1 MLRHADVWRA
11 IDRLAAKHGMS
22 PSGLARAA
30 GLDATT
36 FNKSKRKSP
45 EGKLRWPNT
54 DSIARI
60 LEATGESL
68 HGFVALIGPSG
79 GGGDRRRVPL
89 LSYAEAGRSGLFDE
103 TGFPTGRGWSECE
116 LPVSIDSGA
125 YALRVTGNGME
136 PAYRA
141 GDLLVVS
148 PTAPIRRGDRVVV
161 KSRKGEL
168 MAKELLRRT
177 GKRIELRSLN
187 SNRDDRAY
195 APDDVRW
202 MARILWV
209 SQ

>member
-68 HGFVALIGPSG
+68 HGFVALIGSSG
-79 GGGDRRRVPL
+79 GGPDRRRLPL
-89 LSYAEAGRSGLFDE
+89 LSYHEASRAGLFDE
-103 TGFPTGRGWSECE
+103 AGFPSSRGWDEIE
-116 LPVSIDSGA
+116 LPFVADAGS
-125 YALRVTGNGME
+125 YALRMTGSGME

-141 GDLLVVS
+141 GDLLIVS
-148 PTAPIRRGDRVVV
+148 PVAPIRRGDRVVI
-161 KSRKGEL
+161 KSRKGEV

-187 SNRDDRAY
+187 SARDDRAFL
-195 APDDVRW
+195 PDELRW

>member
-11 IDRLAAKHGMS
+11 IDRLAGKHGMS

-54 DSIARI
+54 DSLARI

-68 HGFVALIGPSG
+68 NGFVSLIGPSG
-79 GGGDRRRVPL
+79 GNADKRTLPML
-89 LSYAEAGRSGLFDE
+89 AYNEAGRAGLFDE
-103 TGFPTGRGWSECE
+103 TGLPTGRGWDEFE
-116 LPVSIDSGA
+116 LPAVSETGA
-125 YALRVTGNGME
+125 YALKIGGSGLE
-136 PAYRA
+136 PTYRA
-141 GDLLVVS
+141 GNLLIVS
-148 PTAPIRRGDRVVV
+148 PAAPIRRGDRVVI
-161 KSRKGEL
+161 KSRKGDVAVREL
-168 MAKELLRRT
+168 VRRT

-187 SNRDDRAY
+187 AAREDRAY
-195 APDDVRW
+195 APDELRW
-202 MARILWV
+202 MARIIWV